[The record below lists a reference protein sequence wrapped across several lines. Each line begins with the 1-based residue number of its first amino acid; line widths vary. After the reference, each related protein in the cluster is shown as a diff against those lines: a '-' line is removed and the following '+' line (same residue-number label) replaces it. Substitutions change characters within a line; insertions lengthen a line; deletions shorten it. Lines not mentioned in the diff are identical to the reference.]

1 MVFSLQQNDLPMTST
16 LSLNGTR
23 ILVGRARHQAGR
35 LSEALRQLGAEVIE
49 IPFIEIRPPA
59 SFEPLDAAL
68 KNLSAY
74 DWLILT
80 SANGVE
86 ALFGRLEDLDLPATS
101 LSRLKIAAIG
111 PATRRAI
118 EARGVSVT
126 VMPEEYVAEAVVSAL
141 RHEARNSRVLLVRAA
156 IARDVIPRELAA
168 AGARV
173 DVIEAYETS
182 VPEESRQSLAGVLA
196 DPARRPQVIPF
207 TSSSSVRNFVELA
220 GRNAVKTALQDG
232 MRLASIGPVTSATLR
247 ELELPVSIEAREYT
261 IPGLVEAIAEAVG
274 AKI

>member
-1 MVFSLQQNDLPMTST
+1 MEPLTQHPYLP
-16 LSLNGTR
+16 LSEIR
-23 ILVGRARHQAGR
+23 VLVGRARHQAGL

-59 SFEPLDAAL
+59 SFEPLDDAL
-68 KNLSAY
+68 KNLDAY

-86 ALFGRLEDLDLPATS
+86 SLFGRLEDLDLPASS

-126 VMPEEYVAEAVVSAL
+126 VMPEEYVAEAVVAAL
-141 RHEARNSRVLLVRAA
+141 RDDVRNARVLLVRAA
-156 IARDVIPRELAA
+156 IARDVIPRELTA

-173 DVIEAYETS
+173 DVIEAYETI
-182 VPEESRQSLAGVLA
+182 VPEASRPALAEALS
-196 DPARRPQVIPF
+196 DPARRPRVVPF
-207 TSSSSVRNFVELA
+207 TSSSSVHNFVELA
-220 GRNAVKTALQDG
+220 GTDRVKAALEGG
-232 MRLASIGPVTSATLR
+232 MRLASIGPVTTATLR
-247 ELELPVSIEAREYT
+247 ELGLPVSIEAREYT

-274 AKI
+274 AKKEFS

>member
-1 MVFSLQQNDLPMTST
+1 MTST

-68 KNLSAY
+68 KNLQAY

-156 IARDVIPRELAA
+156 IARDVIPRELTA

-207 TSSSSVRNFVELA
+207 TSSSSVRNFVKLA

-247 ELELPVSIEAREYT
+247 EMELPVSIEAREYT

-274 AKI
+274 AKKP